1 MSQTF
6 ICSQR
11 VTPTLSEPFITP
23 QNPQNDIGQMTSFY
37 LGMEYLFI
45 TLSPPLLCRPNML
58 VNVLRIIWQRVCPNC
73 KIASVSISG
82 HTVY

>member
-45 TLSPPLLCRPNML
+45 TLSPHCYVDPIC
-58 VNVLRIIWQRVCPNC
+58 W
-73 KIASVSISG
+73 
-82 HTVY
+82 

>member
-37 LGMEYLFI
+37 LGMEYLFYHSLFPHCYVDPI
-45 TLSPPLLCRPNML
+45 C
-58 VNVLRIIWQRVCPNC
+58 W
-73 KIASVSISG
+73 
-82 HTVY
+82 